1 MTDMVTFARVRV
13 VRREEVLVVRVT
25 RRRARTVLKAKEVA
39 AAEVIDFVSTG
50 GPIFCTFYFT
60 FSVITRSS
68 LGVNA
73 MFFLELE
80 LSFSEMACR

>member
-1 MTDMVTFARVRV
+1 MVTFARVRV

-60 FSVITRSS
+60 FSVITRDPS
-68 LGVNA
+68 LGVINA
-73 MFFLELE
+73 MFFLE